1 MYVIL
6 AYLSICKIIK
16 TIDSINTILK
26 KLSQLSI
33 DITILADTKI
43 S

>member
-6 AYLSICKIIK
+6 AYLSICKIIE
-16 TIDSINTILK
+16 TIDSINTIPK

-33 DITILADTKI
+33 DITILAYTKI